1 MKLLI
6 IILLKTKSMKINWKN
21 VILYVI
27 RIIELLLTGAAG
39 GGAISNAF

>member
-21 VILYVI
+21 VILYMVHV
-27 RIIELLLTGAAG
+27 IELLLTGAAG
-39 GGAISNAF
+39 GAISGNL

>member
-21 VILYVI
+21 VILYVV
-27 RIIELLLTGAAG
+27 RVIELLLTGAAG
-39 GGAISNAF
+39 GAISGNL

>member
-21 VILYVI
+21 VILYVV
-27 RIIELLLTGAAG
+27 RVIELLLTGAAG
-39 GGAISNAF
+39 GAIGNIL

>member
-21 VILYVI
+21 VILHVI
-27 RIIELLLTGAAG
+27 RVIELLLTGAAG
-39 GGAISNAF
+39 GVIGGNL

>member
-6 IILLKTKSMKINWKN
+6 IILLKTKINWKN

-39 GGAISNAF
+39 GAVSSTF

>member
-21 VILYVI
+21 VILYVV
-27 RIIELLLTGAAG
+27 RVFELLLTGAAG
-39 GGAISNAF
+39 GAISGNL

>member
-27 RIIELLLTGAAG
+27 RVIELLLTGAAG
-39 GGAISNAF
+39 GAVSSTF

>member
-27 RIIELLLTGAAG
+27 RVIELLLTGAAG
-39 GGAISNAF
+39 A

>member
-39 GGAISNAF
+39 GAISNAF